1 MSNKTLKKGEL
12 GSLREINKRNQE
24 LYYNIGKLVTTKDQ
38 IYEQVSKFYS
48 ELKELEEEQE
58 VMFTRIKEEYG
69 EGNINL
75 ETGEFT
81 PSK

>member
-38 IYEQVSKFYS
+38 IDEQVSKFYS

-58 VMFTRIKEEYG
+58 TMFSKIKEEYG

>member
-38 IYEQVSKFYS
+38 IDEQVSKFYS